1 VDSSQPEDEDV
12 RGRDDVEAQLD
23 LIAEPDG
30 VVSEAYRT
38 LRTNLLHSFGDD
50 PPGVIVLASPV
61 APKKYRSACANLAVS
76 LARVGKRTAVVDCDL
91 REPTSHKLFGLRNL
105 YGLTDVL
112 AGRSRL
118 QDVWQE
124 PLPGLRVLSA
134 GASTPGAVDLLES
147 SEFDDLLGLMRQ
159 EFDIVL
165 IDAPSLGAVSDAA
178 VLASKG
184 DGVLLLLDARDTRK
198 VPVRRAV
205 HELRTVGA
213 NVLGTVLC
221 DANTGR

>member
-1 VDSSQPEDEDV
+1 MDRPRAEDD
-12 RGRDDVEAQLD
+12 GQAQLD
-23 LIAEPDG
+23 LISEPDG

-38 LRTNLLHSFGDD
+38 LRTNLLHSFVDG

-61 APKKYRSACANLAVS
+61 AAKKHSSACGNLAVS
-76 LARVGKRTAVVDCDL
+76 FAHVGKRTLVVDCDL
-91 REPTSHKLFGLRNL
+91 RRPLMHKLFGLRNL

-124 PLPGLRVLSA
+124 PLPGLGVLTA
-134 GASTPGAVDLLES
+134 GAPTPGAVDLLES
-147 SEFDDLLGLMRQ
+147 SKFDDLLGLMRQ

-165 IDAPSLGAVSDAA
+165 IDAPSLETVSDAA
-178 VLASKG
+178 ILATKG

-198 VPVRRAV
+198 APVRRAV
-205 HELRTVGA
+205 HELKTVGA

-221 DANTGR
+221 DADSGR